1 MGLKGSD
8 FNPKY
13 FEKERTIASG
23 EPMTIANITKN
34 VIKTINIGQ
43 IGLSFF
49 VDNYIVTLICI
60 CLILI

>member
-13 FEKERTIASG
+13 FEKGRIIASG
-23 EPMTIANITKN
+23 EPTTIANITKKI
-34 VIKTINIGQ
+34 IKTINTGQ

-49 VDNYIVTLICI
+49 EDNCTVFVVF
-60 CLILI
+60 